1 MNKYAGIGVFDS
13 GVGGLTVA
21 SKISQILPKEK
32 IYYFGD
38 TAHVPYGDKTED
50 EIMGYVCKII
60 DFLKGKNIKALVMA
74 CNTSS
79 AIVLPH
85 LDHNI
90 GVPVLGVI
98 EFASRLA
105 VRVSVREKIGVV
117 ANPVTVRSG
126 AYVQAITKIS
136 LNGVYVHQ
144 QACPRWVPLIEAGKT
159 SGEEVER
166 IVREDLEPLIKAGVD
181 TLILGCTHY
190 PYLTKVIKKIMPN
203 GVNVV
208 DPAEALARR
217 LKTIL
222 KESDTLSDTNNP
234 EHQFY
239 VSGDPDE
246 FKKTGSKFFGKEI
259 ETVHKID
266 LDDVEFCTKSCAE
279 ACSLTVNS

>member
-1 MNKYAGIGVFDS
+1 MDKNAGIGVFDS

-21 SKISQILPKEK
+21 SKISQVLPNET

-50 EIMGYVCKII
+50 QVTGYVCKII
-60 DFLKGKNIKALVMA
+60 DFLKNENIKALVMA

-85 LDHNI
+85 LNHDEI
-90 GVPVLGVI
+90 DIPVLGVI

-105 VRVSVREKIGVV
+105 LRVSTGEKIGVV

-126 AYVQAITKIS
+126 AYVHAITKIS

-159 SGEEVER
+159 SGEEIER
-166 IVREDLEPLIKAGVD
+166 VVREDLEPLIKAGVD

-190 PYLTKVIKKIMPN
+190 PYLTEVIQKIMPR
-203 GVNVV
+203 GVRIV

-217 LKTIL
+217 LKSIL
-222 KESDTLSDTNNP
+222 KKSGNLSSQTSPD
-234 EHQFY
+234 HRFY

-246 FKKTGSKFFGKEI
+246 FKKMGSVFFGKDI
-259 ETVHKID
+259 KTVLKVD
-266 LDDVEFCTKSCAE
+266 LDGIDECRESCAGV
-279 ACSLTVNS
+279 CSLTSS